1 MDIIEVK
8 YVDYGN
14 VGQVPLASLRKPKP
28 HYLAL
33 PAQSVDCRLA
43 NLKPAGSV
51 SSSNSKVQ
59 SAEVKVFL
67 FDYRCGAADQ
77 LS

>member
-1 MDIIEVK
+1 MPAMDIVEVK

-14 VGQVPLASLRKPKP
+14 VGQVPLGSLRRPKP

-51 SSSNSKVQ
+51 SSSKSMVQ
-59 SAEVKVFL
+59 SAKVKL
-67 FDYRCGAADQ
+67 IPI
-77 LS
+77 